1 MEEILFYIFGALA
14 VLSAAGVVLST
25 KSTINSALYLVVS
38 MLSLAVP
45 FVMLRAE
52 FVGVLQVMV
61 YAGAIVVLFLFVIML
76 LNLDEGDMGPP
87 SQPVLKAV
95 GAVVIL
101 GATVKLA
108 SLLRAGPRVVPELP
122 DGFGQVREVGT
133 ILFTDYLLAFEVTGI
148 LLLAGI
154 VGAVMLA
161 KKTVD

>member
-1 MEEILFYIFGALA
+1 MEEILFYVFAPLA

-38 MLSLAVP
+38 MLSLAVL
-45 FVMLRAE
+45 FIMLRAD
-52 FVGVLQVMV
+52 FVGVLQIMV

-76 LNLDEGDMGPP
+76 LNLQEGEMGPP
-87 SQPVLKAV
+87 GHPVLKTV

-101 GATVKLA
+101 GATVKIA
-108 SLLRAGPRVVPELP
+108 GLLRAGPRVNPEVPET
-122 DGFGQVREVGT
+122 FGQVRDVGMV
-133 ILFTDYLLAFEVTGI
+133 LYTDYLLAFEVTGI

-154 VGAVMLA
+154 VAAVMLA